1 VHFVGEG
8 KWSDERVLAEV
19 RELVPEMERHGPTEA
34 GLPRGVVL
42 MDAGYGVDTEITGPR
57 PLWREKRGDALIVF
71 SSLRHRDTPAVRS
84 AN

>member
-1 VHFVGEG
+1 
-8 KWSDERVLAEV
+8 
-19 RELVPEMERHGPTEA
+19 
-34 GLPRGVVL
+34 VL

>member
-1 VHFVGEG
+1 
-8 KWSDERVLAEV
+8 
-19 RELVPEMERHGPTEA
+19 
-34 GLPRGVVL
+34 VVL